1 MLEKKSRR
9 AHFLS
14 KKSDDDDTYFAHCMQ
29 FSACTEYLMHMFTF
43 TFPKVSDFNAHDDQF
58 ENNEQAKKLNLS
70 S

>member
-1 MLEKKSRR
+1 
-9 AHFLS
+9 
-14 KKSDDDDTYFAHCMQ
+14 
-29 FSACTEYLMHMFTF
+29 MHMFTF